1 MHMNICDVCQK
12 SGVITPARMRKLHFD
27 LRECFG
33 ELYPSADDEGVEQ
46 SHPASVQLV
55 VERSRETMD
64 LCDVHALEVVDLVRA
79 VIQQAIDNR
88 NAETVTGLLQ
98 EGKEPPLH
106 DTEAQDV
113 GVRGRI

>member
-12 SGVITPARMRKLHFD
+12 SGGVITPARMRKLHFD

-88 NAETVTGLLQ
+88 E
-98 EGKEPPLH
+98 EEEPPLH

>member
-33 ELYPSADDEGVEQ
+33 ELYPSADEDGVEQ
-46 SHPASVQLV
+46 SHPAFVQLV
-55 VERSRETMD
+55 VERSRENVD